1 MDSATG
7 SEKMIEP
14 MSYALLLRFRDLV
27 TEPGGNIAEHRRIIR
42 QRGYAWW
49 GWWSRQREAV
59 PRTVFGQ
66 LFAPEAVPTPILL
79 FDSGM
84 MRMYKTSSGK
94 AVVAP
99 SHVGVNSPEY
109 DATPEY
115 YVRGRYPA
123 WFRLD
128 SDIVAVEASSVMMAA
143 RPTLDAGFESL
154 KADLPLVKFDFDALR
169 DDGATLWVVTLTE
182 DA

>member
-1 MDSATG
+1 MNVPT
-7 SEKMIEP
+7 
-14 MSYALLLRFRDLV
+14 SYALLLRFRDLV

-59 PRTVFGQ
+59 PRIVFEQ
-66 LFAPEAVPTPILL
+66 LFAPAVVPTSIFL

-84 MRMYKTSSGK
+84 MRIYKTTSQK
-94 AVVAP
+94 AVIAP
-99 SHVGVNSPEY
+99 SHLGVNSPEY

-128 SDIVAVEASSVMMAA
+128 SDILPVDATSVIVAA
-143 RPTLDAGFESL
+143 RPTLDADFESL
-154 KADLPLVKFDFDALR
+154 KADLPLLKFDFDALR
-169 DDGATLWVVTLTE
+169 DDGATLWVVRPPTDE
-182 DA
+182 